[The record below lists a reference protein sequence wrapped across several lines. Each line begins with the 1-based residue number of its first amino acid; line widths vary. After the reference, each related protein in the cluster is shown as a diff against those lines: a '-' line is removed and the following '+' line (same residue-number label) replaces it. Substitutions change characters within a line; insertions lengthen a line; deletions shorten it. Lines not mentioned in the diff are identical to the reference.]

1 MDNKTQL
8 AWFNKEISKDS
19 RDIEQHKRLLI
30 AKIKKQGI
38 GSLLNTEE
46 VKKEHKGS
54 IWLQKIWNIMWNNL
68 KKRIGF

>member
-30 AKIKKQGI
+30 AKIKKEGI

-54 IWLQKIWNIMWNNL
+54 IWLQKIWNIMWSNL
-68 KKRIGF
+68 KKLIGF

>member
-8 AWFNKEISKDS
+8 AWFNKEVSKDS
-19 RDIEQHKRLLI
+19 RDIEQHKKLLI

-38 GSLLNTEE
+38 SSLLNTEE